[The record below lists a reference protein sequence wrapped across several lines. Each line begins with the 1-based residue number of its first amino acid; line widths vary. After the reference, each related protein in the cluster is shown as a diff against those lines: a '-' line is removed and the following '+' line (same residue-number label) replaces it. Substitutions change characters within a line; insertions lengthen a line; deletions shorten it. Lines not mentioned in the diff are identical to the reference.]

1 MSLHPLLAVWDSIR
15 NLEKKSGR
23 EPNSVKLIAVSKT
36 YPVENIRKVIELGQL
51 DLGEN
56 KVQELL
62 LKQAEIPE
70 ARWHL
75 IGHLQTN
82 KVKFIAPF
90 IYMIHSVDSEK
101 LLNIIQK
108 EASVNNRSISV
119 LLQIFISGEV
129 TKTGMSADEAKKI
142 LEEASLYPNIQFCGL
157 MGMAALTE
165 DYQLIHSQFSGLKK
179 LLNEL
184 TSMNGG
190 NVSLTELSMGM
201 SSDYAIAIAEGATMV
216 RIGSAIFGKRE

>member
-1 MSLHPLLAVWDSIR
+1 MSLHPLLAVRDSIR

>member
-1 MSLHPLLAVWDSIR
+1 MVLHPLLEVQEKIR
-15 NLEKKSGR
+15 NLENLSGR
-23 EPNSVKLIAVSKT
+23 VPHSVKLIAVSKT
-36 YPVENIRKVIELGQL
+36 YPVEDIRKVIELGQL

-56 KVQELL
+56 KVQELVP
-62 LKQAEIPE
+62 KQAEIPD

-101 LLNIIQK
+101 LLQVIQK
-108 EASVNNRSISV
+108 EAAVNNRSISV
-119 LLQIFISGEV
+119 LLQLFISGEA
-129 TKTGMSADEAKKI
+129 TKSGMSPEEARKI
-142 LEEASLYPNIQFCGL
+142 LEEADLYPNIQFCGL

-165 DYQLIHSQFSGLKK
+165 DQQLIRSQFSGLRK
-179 LLNEL
+179 LLKEL
-184 TSMNGG
+184 SSMNGG

-216 RIGSAIFGKRE
+216 RIGSAIFGRRK

>member
-1 MSLHPLLAVWDSIR
+1 MSLHPLLAVRDSIR

-165 DYQLIHSQFSGLKK
+165 DYQLIHSQFSGLRK

>member
-1 MSLHPLLAVWDSIR
+1 MSLHPLLAVRDSIR

-165 DYQLIHSQFSGLKK
+165 DYQLIHSQFSGLRK
-179 LLNEL
+179 LMKEL

>member
-1 MSLHPLLAVWDSIR
+1 MSLHPLLAVRDNIR

-165 DYQLIHSQFSGLKK
+165 DYQLIHSQFSGLRK